1 MLQFLLI
8 ESIIF
13 YVQILRTGTISR
25 NNLLYWIF
33 EILWRMTR
41 RAGYANT
48 TQKKGSE
55 FHSENLKEL
64 EYLGFSSRWKDNIKM
79 YLTGYRV

>member
-1 MLQFLLI
+1 
-8 ESIIF
+8 
-13 YVQILRTGTISR
+13 
-25 NNLLYWIF
+25 
-33 EILWRMTR
+33 MTR